1 MQNDDGYLGRSDL
14 EHLSEYL
21 NTQGESVPASAMPL
35 DNLFAEMAQSQL
47 NSLDFAAYHIMVSKF
62 PHMTQPINPLWR
74 ALQPFA
80 AAACDLV
87 RTLRLQGHV
96 TFLEAAPMGRLA
108 EPKRNTAMLKQE
120 TARSLK
126 PMPRSR
132 SPSPTRRDLVVG
144 HADSEPLHLQRGL
157 HPESI
162 QAMPPLHNAFACG
175 GEDVV
180 TAPWFGTAATVPMR
194 RDVPVSSKWREMPSG
209 MSRENSPQ
217 QRWPSSVGQ
226 RPAAIPTDDSYMV
239 ESVIAALGAGP
250 APRHASRAVPINYY
264 SHLDGVA
271 QLRRSPAASCALTFT
286 DRQGS

>member
-1 MQNDDGYLGRSDL
+1 
-14 EHLSEYL
+14 
-21 NTQGESVPASAMPL
+21 MPL
-35 DNLFAEMAQSQL
+35 DELFAEMAQSQL

-108 EPKRNTAMLKQE
+108 EPKRDTAILKQE

-144 HADSEPLHLQRGL
+144 HADSAPLHLQRGL
-157 HPESI
+157 HPDSI
-162 QAMPPLHNAFACG
+162 QAMPPLHKAFARS

-194 RDVPVSSKWREMPSG
+194 RDVPVSSKWREMPRSR
-209 MSRENSPQ
+209 SRENSPQ

-226 RPAAIPTDDSYMV
+226 RLVAPTDDSFMV

-250 APRHASRAVPINYY
+250 TPRHASRAVPINYY

-271 QLRRSPAASCALTFT
+271 QLRRSLAASCALTVT
-286 DRQGS
+286 DRQGL